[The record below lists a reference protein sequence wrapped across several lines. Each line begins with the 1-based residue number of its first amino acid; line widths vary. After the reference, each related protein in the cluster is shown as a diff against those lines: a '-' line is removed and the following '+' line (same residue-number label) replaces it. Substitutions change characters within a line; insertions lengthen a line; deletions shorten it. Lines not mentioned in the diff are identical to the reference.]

1 MSKKR
6 ILWGRVILAA
16 AILIAII
23 ALIVILVSR
32 GCKRGDGEF
41 EEYDV
46 PPVEVEPAEPQYL
59 YDICI
64 DSLYVEKGE
73 IEPNQTLS
81 DMLVPKGVSQAVVNH
96 IANDCREVL
105 DVRKI
110 RGGNTYYLLASNDT
124 TQTPLFW
131 IYEIDY
137 RNTAVFS
144 LTDSLTAWCITKD
157 IDLRMERTSGTITS
171 SLWNAVV
178 GNGGDAALAVRL
190 SDIYAWTIDFFGIQ
204 EGDSFD
210 AVYEREYVGDKSV
223 GLGKVHYCSFVHCG
237 DTLTAIAF
245 EQNGKTDY
253 FNDKGENLRK
263 AFLKAPL
270 SYSRISSTFSNSRL
284 HPVYKYYRPHHGV
297 DYAAPAGTPVY
308 SIGDGVVITKAYQK
322 GGAGNYLKIK
332 HNDTYTTSY
341 MHLKG
346 YAKGITQGCR
356 VKQGQLI
363 GYVGSTGASTGP
375 HLDFRVFKNG
385 TPIDPLKMDS
395 PPADPIQ
402 GSYREQFGKVVKYWR
417 EALQHDGPLEP
428 YHEEIPLVDSLQLLK
443 DSIKQTEHP

>member
-1 MSKKR
+1 MSKRR
-6 ILWGRVILAA
+6 ILWGRVILAV
-16 AILIAII
+16 AILAAFIT
-23 ALIVILVSR
+23 LIVMLFSR
-32 GCKRGDGEF
+32 GCKRGDDDEF
-41 EEYDV
+41 VEYDV
-46 PPVEVEPAEPQYL
+46 PELEMEPAEPQYL

-64 DSLYVEKGE
+64 DSMYVEKGE
-73 IEPNQTLS
+73 IEPDETLS
-81 DMLVPKGVSQAVVNH
+81 DMLLPKGVSQAVVNH
-96 IANDCREVL
+96 IANDCRDVL

-110 RGGNTYYLLASNDT
+110 RGGNTYYLLSTNDT
-124 TQTPLFW
+124 MQTPLFW

-144 LTDSLTAWCITKD
+144 LTDSLTARLLTKD

-178 GNGGDAALAVRL
+178 SNGGDANLAVRL
-190 SDIYAWTIDFFGIQ
+190 SDIYAWSIDFFGIQ
-204 EGDSFD
+204 EGDAFD
-210 AVYEREYVGDKSV
+210 AVYEREYVEDNSV
-223 GLGKVHYCSFVHCG
+223 GLGKVYYCTFVHAG
-237 DTLTAIAF
+237 DTVTAMAF
-245 EQNGKTDY
+245 EQNGKSEYYD
-253 FNDKGENLRK
+253 DKGMSLRK

-270 SYSRISSTFSNSRL
+270 NYSRISSTFSNSRL

-308 SIGDGVVITKAYQK
+308 SVGDGVVITKAFQK

-332 HNDTYTTSY
+332 HNETYTTSY

-346 YAKGITQGCR
+346 YAKGITQGCH

-395 PPADPIQ
+395 PPAEPVKKSDM
-402 GSYREQFGKVVKYWR
+402 EQFNKEVNYWKKLLR
-417 EALQHDGPLEP
+417 EGGELAP
-428 YHEEIPLVDSLQLLK
+428 YHEPEIDTIGVYQPMV
-443 DSIKQTEHP
+443 EM

>member
-1 MSKKR
+1 M
-6 ILWGRVILAA
+6 
-16 AILIAII
+16 
-23 ALIVILVSR
+23 LVSR
-32 GCKRGDGEF
+32 GCNRGDDEF
-41 EEYDV
+41 VEYDV
-46 PPVEVEPAEPQYL
+46 PGLEMEPAEPQYL

-64 DSLYVEKGE
+64 DSMYVEKGE
-73 IEPNQTLS
+73 IEPNETLS
-81 DMLVPKGVSQAVVNH
+81 DMLLPKGVSQAVVNH
-96 IANDCREVL
+96 IANDCRDVL

-110 RGGNTYYLLASNDT
+110 RVGNTYYLLSTNDT
-124 TQTPLFW
+124 TQTTLFW

-144 LTDSLTAWCITKD
+144 LTDSLTARLLTKD
-157 IDLRMERTSGTITS
+157 IELRVERTSGTITS

-178 GNGGDAALAVRL
+178 SNGGDANLAVRL
-190 SDIYAWTIDFFGIQ
+190 SDIYAWSIDFFGIQ

-210 AVYEREYVGDKSV
+210 AVYEREYVEDNSV
-223 GLGKVHYCSFVHCG
+223 GLGKVYYCSFVHAG
-237 DTLTAIAF
+237 DTVTAMAF
-245 EQNGKTDY
+245 EQNGKSEY
-253 FNDKGENLRK
+253 FDDKGMSLRK

-270 SYSRISSTFSNSRL
+270 NYSRISSTFSNSRL

-308 SIGDGVVITKAYQK
+308 SVGDGVVITKAYQK

-332 HNDTYTTSY
+332 HNETYTTSY

-346 YAKGITQGCR
+346 YAKGITQGCH

-395 PPADPIQ
+395 PPAEPVKKSDM
-402 GSYREQFGKVVKYWR
+402 EQFNKEVSYWKR
-417 EALQHDGPLEP
+417 LLHEGGELMP
-428 YHEEIPLVDSLQLLK
+428 YHEPEIDTTGVYQPMVV
-443 DSIKQTEHP
+443 E

>member
-46 PPVEVEPAEPQYL
+46 PSMEVEPAEPQYL

-110 RGGNTYYLLASNDT
+110 RGGNTYYLLATNDT

-157 IDLRMERTSGTITS
+157 IDLRMERTTGTITS

-204 EGDSFD
+204 QRDSFS
-210 AVYEREYVGDKSV
+210 VYYEEIYADSVRVGSGNVLAANFVTQGVDHYAIRYRYRGERE
-223 GLGKVHYCSFVHCG
+223 
-237 DTLTAIAF
+237 
-245 EQNGKTDY
+245 EY
-253 FNDKGENLRK
+253 FDEKGTSLRR

-270 SYSRISSTFSNSRL
+270 NYSRISSRFSNARL
-284 HPVYKYYRPHHGV
+284 HPITKVVRAHHGV
-297 DYAAPAGTPVY
+297 DYAAPSGTPVH
-308 SIGDGVVITKAYQK
+308 SIGDGVVITKGWDSK
-322 GGAGNYLKIK
+322 GGGNYLKIK
-332 HNDTYTTSY
+332 HNGTYTTEY

-346 YAKGITQGCR
+346 FAKGIAQG
-356 VKQGQLI
+356 VHVAQGQLI
-363 GYVGSTGASTGP
+363 GYVGATGMATGP
-375 HLDFRVFKNG
+375 HLDFRVFKDG
-385 TPIDPLKMDS
+385 KAIDPLRMDL
-395 PPADPIQ
+395 PAVDPIAPEDMPA
-402 GSYREQFGKVVKYWR
+402 YL
-417 EALQHDGPLEP
+417 EATRDLMDMVGITTAIE
-428 YHEEIPLVDSLQLLK
+428 
-443 DSIKQTEHP
+443 